1 MTTAQ
6 EWVARVDAVA
16 ERLERLAAMPA
27 LSGLTAPD
35 EPGGERWAWG
45 QVWAHVAE
53 FPEYWLDQVDA
64 AFAAPGGDPVP
75 FGRTRTDPHRIDA
88 IERDRATPP
97 TDLMARIE
105 PQLSRLRVAII
116 GFTPEQWSD
125 RRFAHP
131 TLGEMDLSRVMEEFL
146 VGHLE
151 AHADQLDGLA
161 GHVKRD
167 EKREE

>member
-1 MTTAQ
+1 MTSAE

-16 ERLERLAAMPA
+16 ERLERLAREPT
-27 LSGLTAPD
+27 LGGLTEPDAPS
-35 EPGGERWAWG
+35 GERWDWG

-53 FPEYWLDQVDA
+53 FPEYWLDQIEQA
-64 AFAAPGGDPVP
+64 LAAPDSSDPVP
-75 FGRTRTDPHRIDA
+75 FGRTKADPGRIAA

-105 PQLSRLRVAII
+105 PQLARLRVAVI
-116 GFTPEQWSD
+116 GFTPEQWSS

-131 TLGEMDLSRVMEEFL
+131 TLGELELSRIMEDFL

-151 AHADQLDGLA
+151 AHAGQLEGLVR
-161 GHVKRD
+161 G